1 MIAPVWEFVL
11 LNGHGPRVAKSGLGR
26 LQAHAC
32 SARYEDLK
40 TEDEVS
46 SGEHLASTRLARPCP
61 RREAPSDG
69 KSWRKCPKGKQK
81 G

>member
-26 LQAHAC
+26 SQARAY

-46 SGEHLASTRLARPCP
+46 SGEHL
-61 RREAPSDG
+61 
-69 KSWRKCPKGKQK
+69 
-81 G
+81 